1 MHFKRGK
8 NSAGLGWVGEL
19 RFCFRLGLMWQKV
32 ARSWLRNSPR
42 LKAFTTPVQCIY
54 VLDLCKVN
62 YTTYFQT
69 KQLPASGNPARALWL
84 PHSGSASPVSSG
96 CRAPRKFPAAP
107 PPVEPQFKSSSCD
120 SLALGLGTSGY
131 SALNLFP
138 YMCRGVLILPMQ
150 AGTGDNIRRCL

>member
-19 RFCFRLGLMWQKV
+19 RFCFCLGPMWQKV
-32 ARSWLRNSPR
+32 ARSWPRNSPR
-42 LKAFTTPVQCIY
+42 LKAFTTPVQCVY

-62 YTTYFQT
+62 YTDQT
-69 KQLPASGNPARALWL
+69 ASALWL
-84 PHSGSASPVSSG
+84 PHSGSSSPVSSG

-107 PPVEPQFKSSSCD
+107 PPGESQFRSSSCV

-131 SALNLFP
+131 SALNLSFLTCVEGYWYCP
-138 YMCRGVLILPMQ
+138 CRLEQRI
-150 AGTGDNIRRCL
+150 I